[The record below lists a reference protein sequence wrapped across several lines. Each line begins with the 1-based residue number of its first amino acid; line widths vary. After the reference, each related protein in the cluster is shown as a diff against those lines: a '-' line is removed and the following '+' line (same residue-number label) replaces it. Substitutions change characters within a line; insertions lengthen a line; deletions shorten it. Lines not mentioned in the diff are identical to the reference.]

1 LKFMLEWTGPS
12 PHYRPVGV
20 WVEDGANVLVAF
32 ASKHDSAE
40 DAREVMVRM
49 KQVDVV
55 PRDFLEHH
63 LDGLPPQL
71 GDRGPIF
78 DTDRYKT
85 VAECAEAVIGHIR
98 GAWDNGK
105 RRWTK
110 DIVVLT

>member
-1 LKFMLEWTGPS
+1 MRFMLEWTGPR

-20 WVEDGANVLVAF
+20 WVEDGANVLVAL
-32 ASKHDSAE
+32 ASNTASAAE
-40 DAREVMVRM
+40 AREIMVRM
-49 KQVDVV
+49 KNVDVL

-63 LDGLPPQL
+63 LDGLPPQF

-78 DTDRYKT
+78 DTDRFKT
-85 VAECAEAVIGHIR
+85 VAECAEAVVDHIR
-98 GAWDNGK
+98 EFWDNSA